1 MKWKRRFE
9 LVKMTVLEFFKERS
23 FMHGAALAYYAI
35 LALIPALY
43 LIVTYFGMIVGNDVI
58 VQIIDSS
65 LTELI
70 GLEDTSGILAFI
82 KEVDFTSGNPI
93 LQMVGIIALLFSC
106 SAILNALRVS
116 INDFYNVV
124 PKEEP
129 SKKLILRTM
138 IARLVSMGFVLGV
151 TVLMVVLY
159 FAETIFLSIS
169 NQFLEDIEFL
179 NSVAVSIGQHG
190 LPILTNLI
198 VFSFIF
204 KFLHDGVVQWKYA
217 IRGSFITSV
226 LLYGG
231 QLLIQYYLNNFFFA
245 SDGGVA
251 GALLVILVWVYYS
264 SQIIF
269 FGAKYIA
276 VRSREAGV
284 PIVFRD

>member
-65 LTELI
+65 LKELI

-116 INDFYNVV
+116 INDFYDVV

-179 NSVAVSIGQHG
+179 NSVAVTIGQHG